1 LPRLMLRTSP
11 VFIDRRGA
19 TAFVISLCRR
29 KIRFH
34 WCGKT
39 IAYDQKTTA
48 MLTRIRR
55 YVGAAYAYSAVH
67 VARRPEQVVELLPGL
82 CRRSA

>member
-1 LPRLMLRTSP
+1 LPRLMLRTSLA
-11 VFIDRRGA
+11 FIGRRGA

-39 IAYDQKTTA
+39 IAYLS
-48 MLTRIRR
+48 MLH
-55 YVGAAYAYSAVH
+55 G
-67 VARRPEQVVELLPGL
+67 
-82 CRRSA
+82 

>member
-1 LPRLMLRTSP
+1 LPRLMLRTSLA
-11 VFIDRRGA
+11 FIGRRGA

-39 IAYDQKTTA
+39 IAY
-48 MLTRIRR
+48 R
-55 YVGAAYAYSAVH
+55 AAIGNADV
-67 VARRPEQVVELLPGL
+67 QLLPPTTTK
-82 CRRSA
+82 

>member
-1 LPRLMLRTSP
+1 MLRTSLA
-11 VFIDRRGA
+11 FIGRRGA

-39 IAYDQKTTA
+39 IAYCDLAGVCRIGKKAKT
-48 MLTRIRR
+48 
-55 YVGAAYAYSAVH
+55 
-67 VARRPEQVVELLPGL
+67 
-82 CRRSA
+82 RRSGFFCA